1 MLRIVVI
8 IAAALVAAVAHAN
21 AQSWIDRTG
30 AIAPQPRHGHAMCFD
45 PVRGYTVLVGGFGAV
60 GAFSETWTWDGA
72 TWVDRG
78 VTLPA
83 SQYALAYHA
92 GTQDLLLHAGSM
104 CRWTGQAWQAVGS
117 GSYGAGGRV
126 AMAYD
131 PVRMETVLWTPSL
144 PASVG
149 VWDGSQLIARASANS
164 PYFGATIAWHELAWD
179 AAAQRLVLA
188 IWYGGN
194 QSRFYEWSGFGWN
207 QRFPAT
213 LPPSGVHALSSDPTR
228 QRLVA
233 LDGDFQAL
241 TPNHTWSY
249 GNGACAPF
257 VTVAEPTLRSYAAMA
272 YDSARDVHVL
282 FGGLNSLPMGD
293 TWELALDAYASFAP
307 YGLGCAGSAGTPQL
321 SAVPGAL
328 PQLGGQFQARVRN
341 LPPNAPSVLLIG
353 SSDSSYLGVSLP
365 FDLTPVQAPGCFLL
379 ASGEDL
385 QPLANP
391 AGVANWSLVV
401 PPVAGA
407 TFFLQVAVFDA
418 AANGLGIGFS
428 NAGRGRIGL

>member
-1 MLRIVVI
+1 MFRFVSIT
-8 IAAALVAAVAHAN
+8 ATALVAAVAHAN
-21 AQSWIDRTG
+21 AQVWVDRTHG
-30 AIAPQPRHGHAMCFD
+30 IGPLPRHGHAMCFD

-78 VTLPA
+78 TTLPA

-92 GTQDLLLHAGSM
+92 STQDLLLHAGPM
-104 CRWTGQAWQAVGS
+104 YRWTGQAWQSIGS
-117 GSYGAGGRV
+117 GNYGAGGRV

-131 PVRMETVLWTPSL
+131 PVREETVLWTPSL

-164 PYFGATIAWHELAWD
+164 PYLGAAVAWHEMAWD

-188 IWYGGN
+188 IWYGAS

-213 LPPSGVHALSSDPTR
+213 LPPNGLHALSADPAR
-228 QRLVA
+228 QRVVA

-241 TPNHTWSY
+241 SANHAWSY
-249 GNGACAPF
+249 GNGACASF
-257 VTVAEPTLRSYAAMA
+257 VTAIEPTLRSYAAMA
-272 YDSARDVHVL
+272 HDSVRDVHVL

-293 TWELALDAYASFAP
+293 TWELDLGAFASFAP
-307 YGLGCAGSAGTPQL
+307 YGVGCAGSAGVPQL
-321 SAVPGAL
+321 SVVPGAL
-328 PQLGGQFQARVRN
+328 PQLGGQFLARVRN

-353 SSDSSYLGVSLP
+353 ASDEAYAGVALP
-365 FDLTPVQAPGCFLL
+365 FDLTPLQAPGCILL

-385 QPLANP
+385 QALVHPS
-391 AGVANWSLVV
+391 GVANWSLIV

-407 TFFLQVAVFDA
+407 GFFLQAAAFDVT
-418 AANGLGIGFS
+418 ANGLGIAFS